1 MAFTVNDLSSDL
13 SYGAIV
19 SDLHPAEIADPDV
32 RKRLY
37 DLWVNRGVI
46 VFRGTP
52 AEPDV
57 QIALSEVFGDPEPH
71 PLRDMSRED
80 GFPKLADVY
89 YRPDEGDIT
98 RFDDGSRLG
107 AWLPWHFDLFY
118 LPRINHGGI
127 LRALTKPEGGG
138 ETGFI
143 DRILAYN
150 SLPADLKKRIDG
162 LYGTY
167 VYQPDNTKQRYGS
180 NGGAVLERMHVRSAG
195 VLKRMELPPV
205 AHPLVFV
212 QPETGRKMLN
222 FSPWYAT
229 GIEGMDQAE
238 ADSILVSLVPYATDE
253 TSAYY
258 HEWQGDEMVLWDN
271 WRMLHCACG
280 VQADK
285 FRHMQRTTITGD
297 YGVGRYARP
306 SEQTS
311 KLYQF

>member
-1 MAFTVNDLSSDL
+1 
-13 SYGAIV
+13 
-19 SDLHPAEIADPDV
+19 
-32 RKRLY
+32 
-37 DLWVNRGVI
+37 
-46 VFRGTP
+46 
-52 AEPDV
+52 
-57 QIALSEVFGDPEPH
+57 
-71 PLRDMSRED
+71 
-80 GFPKLADVY
+80 
-89 YRPDEGDIT
+89 
-98 RFDDGSRLG
+98 
-107 AWLPWHFDLFY
+107 
-118 LPRINHGGI
+118 
-127 LRALTKPEGGG
+127 
-138 ETGFI
+138 
-143 DRILAYN
+143 
-150 SLPADLKKRIDG
+150 
-162 LYGTY
+162 
-167 VYQPDNTKQRYGS
+167 
-180 NGGAVLERMHVRSAG
+180 
-195 VLKRMELPPV
+195 
-205 AHPLVFV
+205 
-212 QPETGRKMLN
+212 MLN